1 MAGFCWLVL
10 GLRLGFTL
18 GGNLGVLAGIG
29 MTGMSLRGMLRWVK
43 RDRDVLLL
51 GFACVGVSG
60 VWYGVGYQITRMGME
75 DLLMGL

>member
-1 MAGFCWLVL
+1 
-10 GLRLGFTL
+10 
-18 GGNLGVLAGIG
+18 